1 MWSKIKIAG
10 AQNKNVSII
19 EGRARGGKNAAAT
32 NVTNAH
38 ERKKCR
44 EQQQQQQQKCVQ
56 FTYRASVIRWPC
68 VRLME
73 SGIESISPHM
83 HTIIRPIQ
91 MSANPICNDP
101 GTRKILALF
110 VFLKKITVCG
120 NFTSYSF
127 RNVWVVCCCFFL
139 LSSEPINRL
148 CPKKNHHLNKKK
160 DVLRITISI
169 PKSTKQPMADYF
181 FPYLL
186 ISITR
191 QFGVSNT
198 WFHHSQY
205 NWRNE

>member
-44 EQQQQQQQKCVQ
+44 EQQQQQK
-56 FTYRASVIRWPC
+56 SVSNLHIEL
-68 VRLME
+68 VLYGGHVYGME

-110 VFLKKITVCG
+110 VF
-120 NFTSYSF
+120 
-127 RNVWVVCCCFFL
+127 
-139 LSSEPINRL
+139 
-148 CPKKNHHLNKKK
+148 
-160 DVLRITISI
+160 
-169 PKSTKQPMADYF
+169 
-181 FPYLL
+181 
-186 ISITR
+186 
-191 QFGVSNT
+191 
-198 WFHHSQY
+198 
-205 NWRNE
+205 